1 MKKRIILICLA
12 VLVCLSGIVVR
23 IWYVNKDREERV
35 IKIYPMG
42 EMAPFEDDF
51 YHLSGEI
58 RDQYEIRV
66 NWAIAMPVEEYLKSK
81 GLTKE
86 EVWPDVNNI
95 TDILDVNVT
104 IRNNTSSDV
113 DVEDD
118 EQFFDFFN
126 AEIENEGNSYQVDS
140 ELLWTLY
147 PQINQGMFGFKIK
160 PGTEY
165 TMHLPYRVLD
175 WQMTDSEKIKNSKN
189 YMRMSQYPTKKLLEI
204 KFDDTYTQS

>member
-1 MKKRIILICLA
+1 MKKKTILILLA
-12 VLVCLSGIVVR
+12 VLVCLSGVVVR
-23 IWYVNKDREERV
+23 IWYVNQGREERV

-58 RDQYEIRV
+58 REKYEIRV
-66 NWAIAMPVEEYLKSK
+66 NSATVMPVEEYLKSK
-81 GLTKE
+81 GLTME
-86 EVWPDVNNI
+86 EVWPEGNNI
-95 TDILDVNVT
+95 TDILDVNIT
-104 IRNNTSSDV
+104 IRNNTSPDV
-113 DVEDD
+113 DVENDK
-118 EQFFDFFN
+118 QFFDYFN
-126 AEIENEGNSYQVDS
+126 ADIENEGNSYQVDS

-175 WQMTDSEKIKNSKN
+175 WQRTDSEKIKNSKN
-189 YMRMSQYPTKKLLEI
+189 YMRMSQYPTKKLLEV
-204 KFDDTYTQS
+204 KFDDDNAG